1 MSKTKFTPAPWKQNG
16 INAVHTKNGTCVAI
30 THNGEN
36 RKADATLIAAAPAMY
51 AELQSIH
58 KQLTEIAEHLHPNIA
73 GVDKMCEEIK
83 SILAAARGEA
93 NQPQP

>member
-1 MSKTKFTPAPWKQNG
+1 MSGPKFTPAPWEQNG
-16 INAVHTKNGTCVAI
+16 INAVHAKNGTCVAI

-51 AELQSIH
+51 AAMQDFCSRVERGEVRSRKTYEQF
-58 KQLTEIAEHLHPNIA
+58 Q
-73 GVDKMCEEIK
+73 

-93 NQPQP
+93 NQSNPQP